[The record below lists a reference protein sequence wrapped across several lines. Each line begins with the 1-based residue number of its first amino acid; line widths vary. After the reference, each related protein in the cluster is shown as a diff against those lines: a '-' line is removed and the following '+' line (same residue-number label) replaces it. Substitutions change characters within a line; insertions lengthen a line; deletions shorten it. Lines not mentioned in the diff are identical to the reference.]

1 MEEWNESEQNISVNY
16 VFSESFLI
24 LDMNDTGRKNRYVYE
39 NLQDCYQT
47 QYFEVQNVESVIR
60 MLDNDLTVPFIAR
73 YRKKETGGLD
83 SDVIRKIQEFHE
95 GYKYVKGG
103 CHISCLHYVFHGKN
117 HSSHP
122 FDCFSF

>member
-1 MEEWNESEQNISVNY
+1 MKVRESEQNNNKVTS
-16 VFSESFLI
+16 VFSEGSLI
-24 LDMNDTGRKNRYVYE
+24 LDMNDTERKNCYVYE

-95 GYKYVKGG
+95 GYK
-103 CHISCLHYVFHGKN
+103 
-117 HSSHP
+117 
-122 FDCFSF
+122 

>member
-1 MEEWNESEQNISVNY
+1 MVKEASRKKVVIDQRWKNQTANESEQNKSLNY
-16 VFSESFLI
+16 VFSESSLI
-24 LDMNDTGRKNRYVYE
+24 LDMNDTERKNRYVYE

-95 GYKYVKGG
+95 GYK
-103 CHISCLHYVFHGKN
+103 
-117 HSSHP
+117 
-122 FDCFSF
+122 

>member
-1 MEEWNESEQNISVNY
+1 MKNKMKVRESEQNNNKVTC
-16 VFSESFLI
+16 VFSEGSLI
-24 LDMNDTGRKNRYVYE
+24 LDMNDTERKNRYVYE

-95 GYKYVKGG
+95 GYK
-103 CHISCLHYVFHGKN
+103 
-117 HSSHP
+117 
-122 FDCFSF
+122 